1 MHPSS
6 RPIPW
11 LRLASGCV
19 AARRLRLKAQRR
31 TEKRLAAEAK
41 VRAKAKKIE
50 DAKKAAA
57 KAEKDR
63 VAWKTLP
70 PVKPA

>member
-1 MHPSS
+1 MHTPT
-6 RPIPW
+6 RIPW
-11 LRLASGCV
+11 LRLALV

-41 VRAKAKKIE
+41 VRAKAKKVE

-70 PVKPA
+70 PAKPP